1 MVVTCVHLFVRAEH
15 IEDFIK
21 ATSINHEASI
31 EEPQNLRFDVLQEP
45 NDPSRFMLYEAYAS
59 EAGAAA
65 HRQTQHYLTWRETV
79 APWMA
84 EPRTGLSYIVVAP

>member
-1 MVVTCVHLFVRAEH
+1 MVVTCVHVFVRAEH

-21 ATSINHEASI
+21 ATRINHEASI

-84 EPRTGLSYIVVAP
+84 EPRTGLSYIVIAP

>member
-1 MVVTCVHLFVRAEH
+1 MVVTCVHVFVKAEH

-21 ATSINHEASI
+21 ATRINHEASI

-65 HRQTQHYLTWRETV
+65 HRQTQHYLTWRKTV

-84 EPRTGLSYIVVAP
+84 EPRTGLSYIVIAP

>member
-1 MVVTCVHLFVRAEH
+1 MVVTCVHVFVRAEH

-21 ATSINHEASI
+21 ATRINHEASI
-31 EEPQNLRFDVLQEP
+31 EEPQNLRFDVMQEP

-65 HRQTQHYLTWRETV
+65 HRQTQHYLTWREIV

-84 EPRTGLSYIVVAP
+84 EPRTGLSYIVIAP